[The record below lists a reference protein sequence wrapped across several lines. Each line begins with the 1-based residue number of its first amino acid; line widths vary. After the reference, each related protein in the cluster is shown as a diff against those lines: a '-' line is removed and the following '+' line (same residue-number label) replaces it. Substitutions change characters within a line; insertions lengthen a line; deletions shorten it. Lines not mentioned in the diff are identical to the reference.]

1 MEPIRICEIVTA
13 VGGALWKGNPNAEV
27 TSVSTNSRELE
38 PGALFVPIVGEKV
51 DAHRFIPMA
60 LDTGAVACF
69 TQQEP
74 EEGFK
79 YLDGAVIRVGDTQKA
94 LQDFAAWYRKVV
106 NAIPQACAAAVQV
119 ISPALHWRH
128 ISEKLSGS
136 GLGGLPNRTPRARAA
151 AIPSA
156 CR

>member
-74 EEGFK
+74 EEG
-79 YLDGAVIRVGDTQKA
+79 G
-94 LQDFAAWYRKVV
+94 W
-106 NAIPQACAAAVQV
+106 AIPRKRFR
-119 ISPALHWRH
+119 ISPPG
-128 ISEKLSGS
+128 IGS
-136 GLGGLPNRTPRARAA
+136 GLRCRS
-151 AIPSA
+151 SA
-156 CR
+156 